1 MLIGTVRNITYSPF
15 FVCSLSFL
23 EFRELCYNKN
33 NSNFRKEGSGVEFV
47 PILNGLEHVYKK
59 MNTEQ
64 RLNRKDGLQLLKT
77 TNLLGLGYLANERR
91 RAMTGDQVFFNNNA
105 HINYSNVCKVRCGF
119 CAFAKDLGEKG
130 SYTMSIGEVV
140 DKAGQFADQGVTEIH
155 IVGGIHPEL
164 PFSYYLE
171 MIRQIKERAPQI
183 SLKAFTAAEYD
194 FFAQMENVPVV
205 EILTMFKEAGLS
217 FIPGGGAENFS
228 PRVREIICPGKL
240 SGKRWLEIHRLAH
253 QLGIPTNANMLY
265 GIIET
270 DEELIDH
277 LLALRDLQDETQ
289 GFYALIPTAFHP
301 KNTKFEEVSQASA
314 LRTLK
319 VIAVAR
325 LILDNFRYIKA
336 YWVSSS
342 PQVAQMALSF
352 GANDLDGVVREEK
365 IYHTAGATSPQ
376 MQTEQQLINMI
387 HEAGLEAVERDTYYH
402 VLKTIRP

>member
-1 MLIGTVRNITYSPF
+1 MV
-15 FVCSLSFL
+15 
-23 EFRELCYNKN
+23 ELD
-33 NSNFRKEGSGVEFV
+33 
-47 PILNGLEHVYKK
+47 PILNGLEDVYGK
-59 MNTEQ
+59 MILEQ
-64 RLNRKDGLQLLKT
+64 RLNRKDGLKLMQT
-77 TNLLGLGYLANERR
+77 ANILGLGYLANERKR
-91 RAMTGDQVFFNNNA
+91 TLTGDQVFYNNNA

-130 SYTMSIGEVV
+130 SYTMSIEEVV
-140 DKAGQFADQGVTEIH
+140 NKAGQFADQGVTEIH

-164 PFSYYLE
+164 PFSYYLD
-171 MIRQIKERAPQI
+171 MIRKIKERAPKV

-194 FFAQMENVPVV
+194 YFAQMKNVPVE
-205 EILTMFKEAGLS
+205 EILTTFKEAGVS

-240 SGKRWLEIHRLAH
+240 SGKRWLEIHRIAH
-253 QLGIPTNANMLY
+253 QLDIPTNANMLY
-265 GIIET
+265 GLLET

-289 GFYALIPTAFHP
+289 GFFALIPTAFHP

-365 IYHTAGATSPQ
+365 IYHTAGAISPQ
-376 MQTEQQLINMI
+376 MQSEKQLIRLI
-387 HEAGLEAVERDTYYH
+387 REAGLEAVERDTYYH
-402 VLKTIRP
+402 VIKKIRP

>member
-1 MLIGTVRNITYSPF
+1 M
-15 FVCSLSFL
+15 
-23 EFRELCYNKN
+23 EFD
-33 NSNFRKEGSGVEFV
+33 
-47 PILNGLEHVYKK
+47 PILNGLEDIYGK
-59 MNTEQ
+59 MCNGQ
-64 RLNRKDGLQLLKT
+64 RLNRKDGLQLLQT
-77 TNLLGLGYLANERR
+77 TNVLGLGYLANERR
-91 RAMTGDQVFFNNNA
+91 RALTGDQVFFNNNA
-105 HINYSNVCKVRCGF
+105 HINYSNVCKVRCGL
-119 CAFAKDLGEKG
+119 CAFGKDLGDKG
-130 SYTMSIGEVV
+130 SYTMSIEEVV
-140 DKAGQFADQGVTEIH
+140 AKAVQFAAQGVTEIH

-171 MIRQIKERAPQI
+171 MIRKIKERAPQV

-194 FFAQMENVPVV
+194 FFAQMEKVSIV
-205 EILTMFKEAGLS
+205 EILTTFKEAGLS

-240 SGKRWLEIHRLAH
+240 SGKRWLEIHRSAH
-253 QLGIPTNANMLY
+253 QMGIPTNANMLY
-265 GIIET
+265 GLIET

-301 KNTKFEEVSQASA
+301 QNTKFEEVPQASA

-336 YWVSSS
+336 YWVSTS
-342 PQVAQMALSF
+342 PQVAQMALTF

-376 MQTEQQLINMI
+376 MQSEQQLIQMI
-387 HEAGLEAVERDTYYH
+387 HELGLEAVERDTYYH

>member
-1 MLIGTVRNITYSPF
+1 M
-15 FVCSLSFL
+15 
-23 EFRELCYNKN
+23 EFD
-33 NSNFRKEGSGVEFV
+33 
-47 PILNGLEHVYKK
+47 PILKGLENVSTKL
-59 MNTEQ
+59 MTDQ
-64 RLNRKDGLQLLKT
+64 RLNRQDGLQLLQT
-77 TNLLGLGYLANERR
+77 SNILGLGYLANERR
-91 RAMTGDQVFFNNNA
+91 RAMNGDQVFFNNNA

-119 CAFAKDLGEKG
+119 CAFAKDPDELG
-130 SYTMSIGEVV
+130 SYTMSIEEVV
-140 DKAGQFADQGVTEIH
+140 NKAGQFADQGVTEIH

-164 PFSYYLE
+164 PFSYYLD
-171 MIRQIKERAPQI
+171 MIKGIKERAPQV

-194 FFAQMENVPVV
+194 FFAQMQNVPV
-205 EILTMFKEAGLS
+205 EQILTTFKEAGLS

-228 PRVREIICPGKL
+228 QRVREIICPGKL
-240 SGKRWLEIHRLAH
+240 SGQRWLEIHRLAH

-301 KNTKFEEVSQASA
+301 KNTKFETVSQASA
-314 LRTLK
+314 HRTLK

-365 IYHTAGATSPQ
+365 IYHTAGASSPQ
-376 MQTEQQLINMI
+376 MQSEQQLIQMI
-387 HEAGLEAVERDTYYH
+387 QEVGLEAVERDTYYH
-402 VLKTIRP
+402 VLKRFAPKELGQR

>member
-1 MLIGTVRNITYSPF
+1 M
-15 FVCSLSFL
+15 
-23 EFRELCYNKN
+23 EFAPV
-33 NSNFRKEGSGVEFV
+33 F
-47 PILNGLEHVYKK
+47 NGLEDVYKK
-59 MNTEQ
+59 MLTKQ
-64 RLNRKDGLQLLKT
+64 RLDRQDGLNLLQT
-77 TNLLGLGYLANERR
+77 TNILGLGYLANERR
-91 RAMTGDQVFFNNNA
+91 RSICGDQVFFNNNA
-105 HINYSNVCKVRCGF
+105 HINYSNVCKVRCGL
-119 CAFAKDLGEKG
+119 CAFGKDQGEKG
-130 SYTMSIGEVV
+130 SYTMSIEEVV
-140 DKAGQFADQGVTEIH
+140 QKAGQFGDQGVTEIH
-155 IVGGIHPEL
+155 IVGGIHPDL
-164 PFSYYLE
+164 PFTYYLD
-171 MIRQIKERAPQI
+171 MIRKIKERVPQV

-194 FFAQMENVPVV
+194 YFAQIENVPVI
-205 EILTMFKEAGLS
+205 EILKTLKEAGLS
-217 FIPGGGAENFS
+217 FITGGGAENFS

-240 SGKRWLEIHRLAH
+240 SGERWLEIHRIAH

-265 GIIET
+265 GLIET

-277 LLALRDLQDETQ
+277 LLALRALQDETQ

-301 KNTKFEEVSQASA
+301 KNTKFEDVPQASA

-376 MQTEQQLINMI
+376 MQTEQQLIRMI

-402 VLKTIRP
+402 VIRRIAPNNE